1 MHSFLELEKSQGRHA
16 ELIIPTSNNEM
27 KATSSQKPPFLNL
40 TKGDSQEAL
49 GMTRSFQVTEKPI
62 SMKLSFNFWMQKI
75 LRNENCPLQKRLQ

>member
-62 SMKLSFNFWMQKI
+62 SMKLSFNF
-75 LRNENCPLQKRLQ
+75 